1 MDLQEVARRILLGHW
16 VVILALVVLSA
27 GGVAAYHLFD
37 APVYSASTRVVL
49 DAPAPTSGTEAT
61 AVADA
66 AKAIVTSPT
75 HMMAALN
82 MAGATRDP
90 VKLTSNITLVPLG
103 TSGILL
109 LTVKDLNPQAAAAIA
124 NALAADLIQTR
135 LAVSPAARKTALDAR
150 IKTATDRISALDDD
164 IRSLNDQLKA
174 IQVDPYNPNP
184 ASVKAQILAD
194 RITAD
199 SNERSALTQEL
210 INLDSQRAGLGSASD
225 TTPSVIDLATVPTQP
240 DPSRLPIDLA
250 LALIV
255 GSVLGVAVAAA
266 LETFRPTLASG
277 DAMAKV
283 LGVPVLGW
291 LPDIA
296 GTLPLRLKLAATAA
310 DVRAL
315 ELIGLGEAIDLSALA
330 RSLRGPLTQGQGD
343 GKGLAIFSIE
353 DAPARYRNGQAPP
366 SGFVL
371 VAPERLRKAALG
383 PVLELIALSG
393 RPLLGLIAHKSDRG
407 DRTPLPVVK
416 PMPRLAVMVE
426 GEKDPIKGMS
436 KEMQSDLWGAQ

>member
-16 VVILALVVLSA
+16 VVILGLVLVSA
-27 GGVAAYHLFD
+27 GGVTAYHLFD
-37 APVYSASTRVVL
+37 TPTYSASTRVVL
-49 DAPAPTSGTEAT
+49 DAPAPTAGAEAT
-61 AVADA
+61 AIADS

-75 HMMAALN
+75 HIIAALN
-82 MAGATRDP
+82 AAGYTRDP
-90 VKLTSNITLVPLG
+90 VKVAADITLAPLG
-103 TSGILL
+103 TSGVLQ
-109 LTVKDLNPQAAAAIA
+109 LTVKDSDPVAAAAIA

-135 LAVSPAARKTALDAR
+135 LAVSPAARKAALDAQ
-150 IKTATDRISALDDD
+150 IKTATDRISALDAD

-174 IQVDPYNPNP
+174 LQVDPANPS
-184 ASVKAQILAD
+184 AAGVRAQILSD

-210 INLDSQRAGLGSASD
+210 INLDSQRASLGSSSD
-225 TTPSVIDLATVPTQP
+225 TTPSVIDLATIPTKP

-255 GSVLGVAVAAA
+255 GSVLGVAAAA
-266 LETFRPTLASG
+266 VLEMFRPTLASG
-277 DAMAKV
+277 DAVAKA
-283 LGVPVLGW
+283 LAVPVLGW

-296 GTLPLRLKLAATAA
+296 GTLPMRLKLAATAA

-315 ELIGLGEAIDLSALA
+315 ELIGLGETIDLSALA
-330 RSLRGPLTQGQGD
+330 RNLRGQLTQGQSE

-371 VAPERLRKAALG
+371 IAPERIRKAALA

-393 RPLLGLIAHKSDRG
+393 RPLLGLIAHKPDRAEQ
-407 DRTPLPVVK
+407 TPLPPAK
-416 PMPRLAVMVE
+416 PMPRLAVVLD
-426 GEKDPIKGMS
+426 GERDTIKGMS